1 MMKSSSETQDFAFV
15 SIAIITLISLVGK
28 PPTAKESKAATGLI
42 LATTDLV
49 LNYDFVMGV
58 KNYIE
63 KKIKDDFFHFPSKV
77 FEEIGKV
84 KLRPDQAALAI
95 DLGVKYLLKN
105 ETITQDKISII
116 EEVSER
122 IGIQFKRP
130 LSFWLK

>member
-28 PPTAKESKAATGLI
+28 PPTPKESKAATGLI
-42 LATTDLV
+42 LATTDLL

-63 KKIKDDFFHFPSKV
+63 KKMKDDFLHFPSTV

-84 KLRPDQAALAI
+84 KLRPDRAALAI

-105 ETITQDKISII
+105 EKITQDKIAII
-116 EEVSER
+116 EEASER
-122 IGIQFKRP
+122 IGIPFKKR
-130 LSFWLK
+130 LSALVK